1 MTSKNTQQLTLLS
14 AEPPAKDSASPD
26 TEEDWMTTVLTWPS
40 DSLKLLHMSAP
51 VGWFGRMSPAA
62 LLQMEGG
69 TLAPL
74 SESWGN
80 AGMGGPIAPLTLSI
94 SEFHKGADVS
104 LLSGIL
110 ETGDLPQRY
119 YLSVTACRGI
129 LRRAEKRG
137 KELPERL
144 EEALKAA
151 ASEPQT

>member
-14 AEPPAKDSASPD
+14 AELPARDSASPD

-69 TLAPL
+69 TLEPL

-94 SEFHKGADVS
+94 SEFHSEGAVS
-104 LLSGIL
+104 LLSDTL
-110 ETGDLPQRY
+110 EIGDLQQRY
-119 YLSVTACRGI
+119 YLSATACKGI
-129 LRRAEKRG
+129 LRRAENREKD
-137 KELPERL
+137 LPP
-144 EEALKAA
+144 ALKVALEA
-151 ASEPQT
+151 QGQKE